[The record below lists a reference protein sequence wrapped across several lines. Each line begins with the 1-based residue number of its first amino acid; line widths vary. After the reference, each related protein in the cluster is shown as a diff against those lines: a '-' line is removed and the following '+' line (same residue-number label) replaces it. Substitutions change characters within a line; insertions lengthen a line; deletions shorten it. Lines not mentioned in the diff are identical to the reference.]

1 MRQDCVW
8 ICKRD
13 GALKKYQLQFCED
26 YCIRHNSLTGG
37 AFKYDGKKHTKR
49 DYVELDEKEYARLAD
64 CVRDVYK
71 GREISKEDMDS
82 LVKAAHANN
91 WLLYRRGADPDDMY
105 TCTHADY
112 IRFFQFGTKIGQKNF
127 EDMNYEVAE
136 NVAINHQI
144 YDKNGMPVITRLNA
158 KNGKECL
165 EMLSGN
171 GDKPLYSFD
180 GRCPNN
186 GIVDKEHDAFIV
198 SLGKFVGGWGGFF
211 LLYIV
216 LPLLLIR
223 ACAS

>member
-8 ICKRD
+8 ISKK
-13 GALKKYQLQFCED
+13 GALEEYQLQFCKE

-49 DYVELDEKEYARLAD
+49 DYVELDEKEYNRLAD

-71 GREISKEDMDS
+71 GIEISKEDMDS

-91 WLLYRRGADPDDMY
+91 WLLYRHGAEPNSMY
-105 TCTHADY
+105 TYTHADY

-127 EDMNYEVAE
+127 ENMNYEVAQ

-158 KNGKECL
+158 KNGKECID
-165 EMLSGN
+165 MLSGKS
-171 GDKPLYSFD
+171 DKPLYSFD

-186 GIVDKEHDAFIV
+186 NVIQEKHDTFIV
-198 SLGKFVGGWGGFF
+198 SLGKFVGGWLGLF
-211 LLYIV
+211 LLFIV

-223 ACAS
+223 ACVS

>member
-8 ICKRD
+8 IGKK
-13 GALKKYQLQFCED
+13 GALEEYQLQFCKE

-49 DYVELDEKEYARLAD
+49 DYVPLDEKEYARLAD

-71 GREISKEDMDS
+71 GVEICKEDMDS

-91 WLLYRRGADPDDMY
+91 WLLYRQGAESNSMY
-105 TCTHADY
+105 TYTHADY

-127 EDMNYEVAE
+127 EDMNYEVAQ

-144 YDKNGMPVITRLNA
+144 YDKNGMPVITKLNA
-158 KNGKECL
+158 KNGKECI
-165 EMLSGN
+165 EMLSGKS
-171 GDKPLYSFD
+171 GKPLYTFD

-186 GIVDKEHDAFIV
+186 GIVDTEHDAFIV
-198 SLGKFVGGWGGFF
+198 SLGKFVGGWIG
-211 LLYIV
+211 
-216 LPLLLIR
+216 LLLIYAVIPILLLR
-223 ACAS
+223 TCFH